1 MTTILKMKTIEVKSK
16 VDLYKDFTFVP
27 NCKPSPY
34 EPPDDKEAWVIY
46 NYNHEY
52 VQKNARYL
60 TEKAKASIREFQYW
74 LTTYRSALYDKEQLD
89 ADRLKKEKP
98 NE

>member
-1 MTTILKMKTIEVKSK
+1 MKTIEVKSK
-16 VDLYKDFTFVP
+16 VDLSKDFTLVP

>member
-1 MTTILKMKTIEVKSK
+1 MTTVLKMKTIEVKSK
-16 VDLYKDFTFVP
+16 VDLYKDFTLVP

-52 VQKNARYL
+52 VKKNARYL

-74 LTTYRSALYDKEQLD
+74 LTIYRSALYDKEQLD
-89 ADRLKKEKP
+89 ANITKTEKP

>member
-16 VDLYKDFTFVP
+16 VDLYKDFTLVP
-27 NCKPSPY
+27 NCKPDPY
-34 EPPDDKEAWVIY
+34 EPPDDKEAWIIY
-46 NYNHEY
+46 HYNHEY

-89 ADRLKKEKP
+89 ANITKTEKP